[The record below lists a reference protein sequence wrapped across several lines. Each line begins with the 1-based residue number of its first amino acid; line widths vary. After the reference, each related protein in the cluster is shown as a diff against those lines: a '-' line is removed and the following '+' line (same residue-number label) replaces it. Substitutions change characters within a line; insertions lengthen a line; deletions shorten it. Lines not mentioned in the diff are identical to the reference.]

1 MSTNI
6 PSIDEIDDALER
18 LESDAGAAESHGA
31 MAGLLCAA
39 GRLERAQWLKRLF
52 PSIDS
57 SDLLAREAMEQL
69 ARLYEETARQLDDAV
84 LDFHLLLPEDDE
96 APLDERI
103 EALAEWCQGFLLGM
117 SEGGMKD
124 LSTLPADSG
133 EVMRDLVEIAR
144 AGSYDLAGG
153 EEDEVA
159 YNELLEY
166 VRTGVLLINEELN
179 PTQAPPQDNITL
191 H

>member
-1 MSTNI
+1 MTTHA
-6 PSIDEIDDALER
+6 PEIDEIGDALER
-18 LESDAGAAESHGA
+18 IESDMGAAECHGI
-31 MAGLLCAA
+31 MAGLLCAT
-39 GRLERAQWLKRLF
+39 GRMEKAQWLKRIF
-52 PSIDS
+52 PSVDAG
-57 SDLLAREAMEQL
+57 DLLAREAIETL
-69 ARLYEETARQLDDAV
+69 ARLYDDTARQLDDAV
-84 LDFHLLLPEDDE
+84 LDFQLLLPDDDE
-96 APLDERI
+96 PLDERI

-117 SEGGMKD
+117 SEGGMKE
-124 LSTLPADSG
+124 LGALPADSA

-144 AGSYDLAGG
+144 AGSYDLGEG

-179 PTQAPPQDNITL
+179 PTQAPPQDNVTL